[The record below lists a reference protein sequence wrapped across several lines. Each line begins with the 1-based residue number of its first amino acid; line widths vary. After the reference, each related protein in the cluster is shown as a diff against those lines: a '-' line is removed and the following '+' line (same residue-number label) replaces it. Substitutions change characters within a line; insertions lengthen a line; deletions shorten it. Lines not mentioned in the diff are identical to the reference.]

1 MIGLL
6 RTRRAAWAMGVA
18 AVALVGAVPLA
29 GSALADDE
37 SAEPGTA
44 SVESRPGVG
53 RSASGSGR
61 SASGAARSASG
72 SARSASGA
80 ARSEPGSARS
90 EPEELPP
97 ALVEGTPCTVDTV
110 ACVSIGQRKAW
121 LFDNG
126 VIKHGPAKIAT
137 GGPGQETPIGDH
149 VVQWKNKNHKS
160 QEHNTPDGQPS
171 PMPYA
176 VFFADGGVAFHEG
189 TLARRSAGCVRLEME
204 DAQRYYTYLQIGDK
218 VQVRP

>member
-6 RTRRAAWAMGVA
+6 RTRRAGWAVGVA

-29 GSALADDE
+29 GSAVADDE

-44 SVESRPGVG
+44 SVESRSGAG
-53 RSASGSGR
+53 RSGLGL
-61 SASGAARSASG
+61 
-72 SARSASGA
+72 
-80 ARSEPGSARS
+80 SES
-90 EPEELPP
+90 EELTPS
-97 ALVEGTPCTVDTV
+97 LVEGTPCTVDTV
-110 ACVSIGQRKAW
+110 ACVSISQRKAW

-160 QEHNTPDGQPS
+160 QEYMTPDGQPS

-189 TLARRSAGCVRLEME
+189 TLARRSAGCVRLAMD
-204 DAQRYYTYLQIGDK
+204 DAKRYYTYLQIGDK